1 MEIILFEKNVIYFKI
16 KCLQIILEMSSTA
29 ITDSAAGNNSY
40 MTMYSS
46 NTTTNNFGDV
56 YREPILSLVDILN
69 IYLIPVIIVVGLAGN
84 SAAFVVLMVTPR
96 LFCQSSNMYLA
107 FLAMVDNLSLVF
119 VMTVWFGWIGINFFH
134 RNGWCQAI
142 NYFASVCS
150 FLSAWTVIGG
160 SLIRT

>member
-1 MEIILFEKNVIYFKI
+1 MFPV
-16 KCLQIILEMSSTA
+16 ILEICSTA
-29 ITDSAAGNNSY
+29 VMESTAGNNFLIFRDI
-40 MTMYSS
+40 TMRSS
-46 NTTTNNFGDV
+46 NITTPNFGDI
-56 YREPILSLVDILN
+56 YRGSILSLVDILN
-69 IYLIPVIIVVGLAGN
+69 MYLIPVIILVGLAGN

-134 RNGWCQAI
+134 RNGWCQTI

-150 FLSAWTVIGG
+150 FLSAWTVIGE
-160 SLIRT
+160 LFLT